1 MSQPI
6 LVQFILRL
14 NPLNVLNHYDLKR
27 DDLLLERGGF
37 HLFIY
42 LFTLYIIIS
51 L

>member
-1 MSQPI
+1 MNQSWFNP
-6 LVQFILRL
+6 FYA